1 MSADPSSSV
10 VIVHDYLSQR
20 GGAERVVLSLS
31 RLFPSAPIYTSFYA
45 PELTYP
51 EFKQLDVRTSG
62 LQDRVDPD
70 HFRRAVFQLPSAFS
84 AMDLSSY
91 NRALV
96 SSSAFAHH
104 VNHPNAAVYCYTP
117 PRFLYD
123 TSTYLG
129 SRAKA
134 AAVWLPFEILRHR
147 DRRAALAKRTY
158 AAISEQSARRMH
170 QAYRFTGGIIYPP
183 LATAHL
189 PSIPPPFPATPR
201 ALVIARLLPYKRV
214 DVAIRACTQI
224 GLGLTIVGEGPEEDR
239 LRSLGRGADVAFLG
253 RIDDDELRELFAE
266 HSLVLIPGIED
277 FGYAPIEAN
286 YAGRP
291 AVAIAAG
298 GSLETIEDGVNGQLV
313 AGWDLAAWIAAV
325 EAVVARQWVP
335 EQLRESTERFHEAS
349 FHRSISEW
357 MDSSLA

>member
-1 MSADPSSSV
+1 MRLEPRSNVA
-10 VIVHDYLSQR
+10 IVHDYLSQR

-51 EFKQLDVRTSG
+51 EFKDLDVRTSD

-70 HFRRAVFQLPSAFS
+70 HFRRAVLQLPSAFS

-91 NRALV
+91 ERVLI

-104 VNHPNAAVYCYTP
+104 VSHPNAGVYCYTP

-123 TSTYLG
+123 TATYLG

-134 AAVWLPFEILRHR
+134 AAVWLPFEVLRRR

-158 AAISEQSARRMH
+158 AAISQQSSRRIQH
-170 QAYRFTGGIIYPP
+170 AYHFSGDIIYPP

-189 PSIPPPFPATPR
+189 PSIPPALPSEPR

-214 DVAIRACTQI
+214 DVAIRACAAI
-224 GLGLTIVGEGPEEDR
+224 GLGLTIVGEGPEEER
-239 LRSLGRGADVAFLG
+239 LRSLGGGADVTFLG
-253 RIDDDELRELFAE
+253 RIDDDELRQLFAQ

-298 GSLETIEDGVNGQLV
+298 GSLETIDDGVNGQLV
-313 AGWDLAAWIAAV
+313 DGWDLDAWAESLTAV
-325 EAVVARQWVP
+325 LARHWVP
-335 EQLRESTERFHEAS
+335 EQLRETTQRFHESS
-349 FHRSISEW
+349 FHRSVSDW
-357 MDSSLA
+357 LDHSLD

>member
-1 MSADPSSSV
+1 V

-51 EFKQLDVRTSG
+51 EFKQLDVRPSG
-62 LQDRVDPD
+62 LQDRIDPD

-84 AMDLSSY
+84 AMDLTSY
-91 NRALV
+91 DRALV
-96 SSSAFAHH
+96 SSSGFAHH
-104 VNHPNAAVYCYTP
+104 IHHPNAAVYCYTP

-123 TSTYLG
+123 TTTYLG
-129 SRAKA
+129 NRAKA
-134 AAVWLPFEILRHR
+134 AAVWLPFEVLRHR
-147 DRRAALAKRTY
+147 DRRAALAKRSY
-158 AAISEQSARRMH
+158 SAISIQSARRMQ
-170 QAYRFTGGIIYPP
+170 QAYNFTGDIIHPP

-214 DVAIRACTQI
+214 DVAIKACAEI
-224 GLGLTIVGEGPEEDR
+224 GLGLTIVGEGPEEER
-239 LRSLGRGADVAFLG
+239 LRSLGRGADVTFLG
-253 RIDDDELRELFAE
+253 RIDDDELRGLFAE
-266 HSLVLIPGIED
+266 HSLVLIPGVED

-313 AGWDLAAWIAAV
+313 AGWGLEAWTEAIA
-325 EAVVARQWVP
+325 AVVARQWGP
-335 EQLRESTERFHEAS
+335 GQLRAATERFHEAS

-357 MDSSLA
+357 VDLTLD